1 MARSSYIYL
10 VYDGESLAGAFT
22 VKHEM
27 YSWIAN
33 QKFTSSPRIL
43 RLHDGTYQKKGDSIT
58 LEFDG
63 TWNSWSGH

>member
-33 QKFTSSPRIL
+33 QKFNNLPRIL
-43 RLHDGTYQKKGDSIT
+43 RIQDGVYQKKGASIMV
-58 LEFDG
+58 EFDG